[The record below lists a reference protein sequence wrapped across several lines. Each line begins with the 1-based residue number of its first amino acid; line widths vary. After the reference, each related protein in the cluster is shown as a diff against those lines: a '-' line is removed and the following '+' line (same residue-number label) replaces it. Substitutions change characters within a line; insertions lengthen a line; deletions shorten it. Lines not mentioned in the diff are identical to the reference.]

1 MLFRS
6 QHRLEE
12 VIENTGFE
20 FDWSEPVETTPS
32 PSAEALKTL
41 RGPIA
46 AKISQLY
53 PSFAAGGFEAARRT
67 R

>member
-1 MLFRS
+1 
-6 QHRLEE
+6 

-20 FDWSEPVETTPS
+20 FDWSEPVETTPP
-32 PSAEALKTL
+32 PSAEVLKTL

-53 PSFAAGGFEAARRT
+53 PSFAAGGFGAARRT